1 MFNLNKNPETNTS
14 EIKENFSQ
22 FVGTAKENISEV
34 AKDVK
39 QSTNKLGS
47 KVQEK
52 GKETKQDVLD
62 LIDSLKALLA
72 KNTEPESTD
81 QIKEQVNNKVAEW
94 KALIQHEVTNAVESS
109 KAQTTKVLHEQPFTS
124 LAVAVGAGILI
135 GYLLGNKQS
144 AK

>member
-1 MFNLNKNPETNTS
+1 MFNLNKTPETKNS
-14 EIKENFSQ
+14 EIKENFTQ
-22 FVGTAKENISEV
+22 LVDTTKENISDV

-39 QSTNKLGS
+39 QSANKLGS
-47 KVQEK
+47 KMQEK
-52 GKETKQDVLD
+52 GSETKQDALE

-72 KNTEPESTD
+72 NSTESTD
-81 QIKEQVNNKVAEW
+81 TDLIKEQVTNKVAEW

-109 KAQTTKVLHEQPFTS
+109 KARTTKVLHEQPFTS

-144 AK
+144 SK